1 MSEQKQDFY
10 GKEVA
15 DAIKEAVE
23 TLKVP
28 QEELDIEV
36 LETGSTG
43 IFGLIRK
50 KARIRVKI
58 QSNEEKQPET
68 APEPAAETASVAVSA
83 PEGEDSPAAG
93 ESSAEGKEA
102 EEVVQAEADE
112 DDQEEIL
119 AQEQPESAEDEAEEV
134 AEQEASAEAVATVK
148 DELTQLL
155 DKMGY
160 STGLEV
166 ESSGLSVQCSIDGEF
181 QEQLSGPEGKTLDS
195 IQYLLRKI
203 VARKCTERLRITVNV
218 GDFREQRL
226 EELKVRA
233 VELAA
238 QVKEDGKTQVLPALN
253 PSERREIHMV
263 LQEDKEIR
271 SRSVGD
277 GLFKK
282 ILIFKP
288 GKSTKGGGGG
298 RRRSGPR
305 GGGRR
310 GRPPK
315 NNKRN
320 SNDE

>member
-28 QEELDIEV
+28 QEELNIEV

-58 QSNEEKQPET
+58 QSGEEEQPEAT
-68 APEPAAETASVAVSA
+68 AEPAAEKEVETVSA
-83 PEGEDSPAAG
+83 PEAEDTAAV
-93 ESSAEGKEA
+93 EETSAVPDETSEDEGQR
-102 EEVVQAEADE
+102 QAEADE
-112 DDQEEIL
+112 AVQEEVR
-119 AQEQPESAEDEAEEV
+119 AQEQAEPVEDEAEEIV
-134 AEQEASAEAVATVK
+134 EQEASAEAVATVK

-160 STGLEV
+160 STGLAL
-166 ESSGLSVQCSIDGEF
+166 ESSGLSVQCNIDGEF

-263 LQEDKEIR
+263 LQEE
-271 SRSVGD
+271 
-277 GLFKK
+277 KK
-282 ILIFKP
+282 QNQKMYLPSFH
-288 GKSTKGGGGG
+288 
-298 RRRSGPR
+298 R
-305 GGGRR
+305 
-310 GRPPK
+310 
-315 NNKRN
+315 
-320 SNDE
+320 

>member
-1 MSEQKQDFY
+1 MSEQKHDFY

-58 QSNEEKQPET
+58 QGAGAEQPET
-68 APEPAAETASVAVSA
+68 APEPPTAIEVEVAPEPEVEDAPAAEERSA
-83 PEGEDSPAAG
+83 TPEEPQDVEEKRAAEEIKEQPEEEDV
-93 ESSAEGKEA
+93 EA
-102 EEVVQAEADE
+102 EEVV
-112 DDQEEIL
+112 
-119 AQEQPESAEDEAEEV
+119 
-134 AEQEASAEAVATVK
+134 EQEASDEAVAIVK
-148 DELTQLL
+148 DELNQLL

-160 STGLEV
+160 ATGLEI
-166 ESSGLSVQCSIDGEF
+166 EKSSLSLQCNIDGEF
-181 QEQLSGPEGKTLDS
+181 QEQLTGPEGKTLDS

-218 GDFREQRL
+218 GDFRERRL

-263 LQEDKEIR
+263 LQEDKDIR

-298 RRRSGPR
+298 GRRGGGSR

-310 GRPPK
+310 GRPSK

-320 SNDE
+320 TNDE